1 MDKLKLRLM
10 HQEALRRLE
19 DAETLSEALGL
30 GGGGDSAYLLRLLG
44 LELLLK
50 IVFES
55 VLGKPGRGHEY
66 EKLFNELPRDVQT
79 RLLSLAGERVGPSA
93 LAVNHESVLKEWGQD
108 FIDLRY
114 PWERYARL
122 SEEQYFTLGG
132 EWISKGSPIEEATLR
147 YHPKE
152 LVGFLEALRLVVT
165 ELVNRSCNGALDGA
179 R

>member
-1 MDKLKLRLM
+1 M

-44 LELLLK
+44 LERLLK

-55 VLGKPGRGHEY
+55 VLGKPPDRGHQY
-66 EKLFNELPRDVQT
+66 ENLFNKLPPDVQT

-93 LAVNHESVLKEWGQD
+93 LGVNHESVLKEWGQN
-108 FIDLRY
+108 FIHLRY
-114 PWERYARL
+114 PWERYAGL
-122 SEEQYFTLGG
+122 SEEQYFALGE
-132 EWISKGSPIEEATLR
+132 EWTSRGSPIEEATFR
-147 YHPKE
+147 YHPTE
-152 LVGFLEALRLVVT
+152 LIGILEALRLVVN
-165 ELVNRSCNGALDGA
+165 ELVNRSCSWAPGGH